1 VLHPRVDDHR
11 ADPTLEAVLKRI
23 VVGLVVLLA
32 ALVAIRSWDP
42 FGTEEVDRSQ
52 PVLVRSIEDLGE
64 LRTAR
69 ANLQVVVDLEDESA
83 LPDFLLGERTLFVAA
98 GTVDVAVDLRRV
110 RVSTDGDT
118 ATITVPPPATTPPRL
133 DLRRS
138 RVYDRDRGVLDRIGD
153 VFGSGTDSQRV
164 YEAAEQKLAEAAA
177 QDDALART
185 ARENTQRV
193 LAGLARGLGW
203 ERVVVRFDEAAA
215 PPS

>member
-1 VLHPRVDDHR
+1 
-11 ADPTLEAVLKRI
+11 VLKRI

-32 ALVAIRSWDP
+32 ALFAIRSWDP
-42 FGTEEVDRSQ
+42 FDTEEVDRSQ

-98 GTVDVAVDLRRV
+98 GTVDAAVDLRRV
-110 RVSTDGDT
+110 RVRTEGDT
-118 ATITVPPPATTPPRL
+118 ATITVPPPRTTAPNL

-153 VFGSGTDSQRV
+153 LFGSGTDSQRV
-164 YEAAEQKLAEAAA
+164 YETAERKLAEAAA

-185 ARENTQRV
+185 ARESTQRV

-215 PPS
+215 PAS